1 MSSLVVATN
10 REDQVAPIQLALP
23 KDVARRCHARRLP
36 VELWD
41 IIFEDCVP
49 GAPEPSLAAAPLNVS
64 QVCRSWRDISLSNSV
79 LWSILAINTSCRH
92 MEGSHAFE
100 RLCDL
105 IPLWLGRS
113 VTRLLSVSLA
123 QSGEDKSTSPLASL
137 LKAVL
142 AHAKQLR
149 GLEVRAPATCLG
161 PLGSPALYLPELEH
175 LKIESPGPELSTAV
189 VLPLDRAPRLRNLA
203 ALDIS
208 FDAAHISVF
217 DYRQL
222 TELTLLPDVKAPG
235 SVFLSADEALY
246 FLFDA
251 PKLRTLRL
259 AVMDREPR
267 RKTVSQAD
275 ALHSLSLYF
284 HDARTYM
291 PRRHERIG
299 TFFSLLCTPNL
310 QHLLVKDCGEDD
322 PGFSWPADY
331 LLRLDSWPQKRFAAY
346 LSATQ
351 MRTLTLVYIP
361 LYQSQ
366 VADCVQRMPQLRE
379 LFIEARPHRGSQCNV
394 GDFLLMVLTPSNMAL
409 RAVAPA
415 LRSIEFRNCGR
426 RCTEQGL
433 VEMIDARHA
442 LQYVRLQRTELPTK
456 ELAGRVTSWNP
467 NVCECGCARQMG
479 YSVVLDC
486 GRK

>member
-10 REDQVAPIQLALP
+10 CEDQVAHGQIQLALP
-23 KDVARRCHARRLP
+23 KDVARRGHARSLP

-41 IIFEDCVP
+41 IIFEKSVP
-49 GAPEPSLAAAPLNVS
+49 GAPEPSLADAPLSVS

-79 LWSILAINTSCRH
+79 LWSNLAVNTSC
-92 MEGSHAFE
+92 SHPLE
-100 RLCDL
+100 PLCDL

-113 VTRLLSVSLA
+113 VTRLLSASLA
-123 QSGEDKSTSPLASL
+123 QSAEDKSTTFLPSL
-137 LKAVL
+137 LKVVL
-142 AHAKQLR
+142 AHAKKLR
-149 GLEVRAPATCLG
+149 GLEVRAPASCLH

-175 LKIESPGPELSTAV
+175 LKIEAPGPEQSTTV

-235 SVFLSADEALY
+235 SVFLTADEALY

-259 AVMDREPR
+259 AVTDREPR
-267 RKTVSQAD
+267 RKLVSQAD

-284 HDARTYM
+284 HDVRTYM

-299 TFFSLLCTPNL
+299 IFFSLLRTPNL

-322 PGFSWPADY
+322 PPAFSRPADY

-351 MRTLTLVYIP
+351 MRTLKLVYIP
-361 LYQSQ
+361 IYQSQ
-366 VADCVQRMPQLRE
+366 VADCVERMPQLRE
-379 LFIEARPHRGSQCNV
+379 LFVEARLHRGSQCNV
-394 GDFLLMVLTPSNMAL
+394 GDFLLMVLTPTNMAL

-415 LRSIEFRNCGR
+415 LHSIEFRNCGR

-433 VEMIDARHA
+433 LEMIDARPA
-442 LQYVRLQRTELPTK
+442 LQYVRVQRTQLPTK

-467 NVCECGCARQMG
+467 NICDCGCAQQMG
-479 YSVVLDC
+479 YSVLLDC